1 MSNFT
6 DKHNKLA
13 VHLQELYR
21 KHRTLDDEIKEM
33 YKKFE
38 REEVVNRMKT
48 KKLWLKDEIY
58 RLERELKALGWKEIT
73 KKVL

>member
-13 VHLQELYR
+13 VHLQELYK

-38 REEVVNRMKT
+38 REEVLNRMK
-48 KKLWLKDEIY
+48 D
-58 RLERELKALGWKEIT
+58 
-73 KKVL
+73 

>member
-1 MSNFT
+1 MVQDPMPQKLSIEEETQDDDELILDEQKLEDLEYEQLT

-38 REEVVNRMKT
+38 REEV
-48 KKLWLKDEIY
+48 
-58 RLERELKALGWKEIT
+58 
-73 KKVL
+73 

>member
-6 DKHNKLA
+6 EKHNKIA
-13 VHLQELYR
+13 THLQELYR

-58 RLERELKALGWKEIT
+58 RLERELKALG
-73 KKVL
+73 